1 MQLDKLH
8 SLKQLIN
15 EKLKIAMNRPV
26 SPSFKIPH
34 PISGSRDVMVIKT
47 NPSRN
52 SLMESGMWSQ

>member
-1 MQLDKLH
+1 MHLDKLQ

-26 SPSFKIPH
+26 SPSFILPH
-34 PISGSRDVMVIKT
+34 PISGSRDVMVIKN

-52 SLMESGMWSQ
+52 SLMGSGLWTQ